1 MSIPYEAVIAIVAL
15 LVLIA
20 LRVPIAVALLLV
32 SFSGVAS
39 ILGVEAALRFTATI
53 PQEFAASWELSAVPM
68 FLLMGGIAYHSG
80 MTNSL
85 YHAARVWL
93 SWLPGGLAVATN
105 FACAGFGATSGSS
118 LATTVA
124 MGRIGVP
131 EMLKYRYDPGLATG
145 ACASAGTLAGLIPP
159 SIGMIIYGI
168 LAEQS
173 VARLFIAGILPGLL
187 TAASF
192 AALIIVRCRLNPEL
206 APPALERQSWN
217 ARLSALR
224 EIWPLPVLILIVLG
238 GLYGGYFGP
247 TEAGAIGAGAALMIA
262 LFQRRL
268 TFSAFRHALAEAA
281 RTTAIIMFVAV
292 GAVLLARY
300 LALIGLPG
308 ALTEIV
314 GSWSSGPLALIAVTA
329 LVYLVLGMFLD
340 PLSMVLLTLP
350 VFLPLYEVMNIN
362 LIWFGILL
370 IKFVEVGLMTP
381 PLGLNVYAVKTV
393 APDDIDLSTIFRGTL
408 WFLIPEA
415 IVIGLLILFPG
426 IVLWLPSLM
435 R

>member
-1 MSIPYEAVIAIVAL
+1 MSFPFEAVLAIAAL
-15 LVLIA
+15 LTLIA
-20 LRVPIAVALLLV
+20 FRIPIAVSLLLV
-32 SFSGVAS
+32 SFTGVAS
-39 ILGVEAALRFTATI
+39 VLGLNATLRFTATI

-93 SWLPGGLAVATN
+93 SWVPGGLAVATN

-187 TAASF
+187 TATAF
-192 AALIIVRCRLNPEL
+192 AALIIIRCRLNPAL
-206 APPALERQSWN
+206 APPIHEKQDWN
-217 ARLSALR
+217 TRFAVLR
-224 EIWPLPVLILIVLG
+224 EIWPLPVLILVVLG
-238 GLYGGYFGP
+238 GLYGGVFGP
-247 TEAGAIGAGAALMIA
+247 TEAGAIGAAAALFIA
-262 LFQRRL
+262 LFQKAL
-268 TFSAFRHALAEAA
+268 TFSAFRLALAEAA

-300 LALIGLPG
+300 FALIGLPS
-308 ALTEIV
+308 ALTELV
-314 GSWSSGPLALIAVTA
+314 NVWSSGPLALIAITA

-350 VFLPLYEVMNIN
+350 VFLPIYEAMGVD
-362 LIWFGILL
+362 LIWFGIIL

-393 APDDIDLSTIFRGTL
+393 APDHVDLSTIFRGTL

-415 IVIGLLILFPG
+415 VVIGLLILFPG